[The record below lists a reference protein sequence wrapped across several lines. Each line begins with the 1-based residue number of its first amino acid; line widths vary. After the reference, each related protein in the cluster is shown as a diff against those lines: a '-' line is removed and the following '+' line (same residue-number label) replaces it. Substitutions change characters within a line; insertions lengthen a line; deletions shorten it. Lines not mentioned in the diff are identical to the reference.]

1 MWSFSWHSPLQ
12 TGCVQAKSNGL
23 CHKCSHTSGLYEPD
37 NYRPTRWLDISQ
49 RVARK
54 NRLQRIL
61 WNWCLPVGGSKC
73 FQSKVGFEFANPV
86 FPFWICLFGP
96 FVGRIDAALNART
109 WNAKIAGCVYV
120 FHGFIEKPY
129 FLVCWWFLHPYT
141 SWWQFSSHNPRIFAV
156 NFPKLVCK
164 LFIAHWYCQW
174 HHGNPQQQLRWNML
188 KHISGVFPAAT
199 WWRVDWA
206 TFRKRGRNLDD
217 ARCAAYI
224 SGWGKVR
231 HDYLRWPVKNRNGN
245 TPSRSTKHNNHSIL
259 GKIFDIVNANY
270 AMKKTIL
277 TQPMTIQGQPTV
289 KRITF
294 VFFLCEWMLNQVW
307 AGWFCWRPFKNF
319 NWLCQFS
326 FFWPPRS
333 CRTVFASTP
342 TGPKQK

>member
-1 MWSFSWHSPLQ
+1 MFS
-12 TGCVQAKSNGL
+12 VQG
-23 CHKCSHTSGLYEPD
+23 
-37 NYRPTRWLDISQ
+37 W
-49 RVARK
+49 
-54 NRLQRIL
+54 
-61 WNWCLPVGGSKC
+61 
-73 FQSKVGFEFANPV
+73 
-86 FPFWICLFGP
+86 FWICKSRFSFLDMFGLGP

-120 FHGFIEKPY
+120 FHGLIEKPY

-174 HHGNPQQQLRWNML
+174 HHGNPQRQLRWNML
-188 KHISGVFPAAT
+188 KHISGIFPAAT

-231 HDYLRWPVKNRNGN
+231 HDYLRWPVKDRNGN

-259 GKIFDIVNANY
+259 GKIFDIVDANY

-294 VFFLCEWMLNQVW
+294 VFFSLWMDATSGL
-307 AGWFCWRPFKNF
+307 GGMIP
-319 NWLCQFS
+319 L
-326 FFWPPRS
+326 
-333 CRTVFASTP
+333 TP
-342 TGPKQK
+342 VQKF